1 MKTKSAIRA
10 MTLVEILAVVVILGL
25 LAVTLTV
32 GIAGKMGKAKSE
44 IARTQIGQIV
54 AQVQTYQLDKR
65 ALPSAAQGLAV
76 LTTPAA
82 DPSASFYLEP
92 GKLLDPW
99 GNPYLYVVPGPAGH
113 AFEVMS
119 YGADG
124 QPGGAGDAAD
134 VSSVAGSG
142 KK

>member
-1 MKTKSAIRA
+1 VIPSCPTRA

-54 AQVQTYQLDKR
+54 AQVQTYQLEKR
-65 ALPSAAQGLAV
+65 ALPSAAQGLAA
-76 LTTPAA
+76 LTTPSA
-82 DPSASFYLEP
+82 DPGASYFIEN
-92 GKLLDPW
+92 GKLTDPW
-99 GNPYLYVVPGPAGH
+99 GNTYLYVVPGPAGH
-113 AFEVMS
+113 PFEVLS

-124 QPGGAGDAAD
+124 QPGGTGDAAD
-134 VSSVAGSG
+134 VSSVGPAG
-142 KK
+142 K